1 MLKTNFEHGQI
12 DFETLK
18 SRAFNHRWAEQEAGI
33 IPLTAADP
41 DFRVAPEIT
50 ESIQEYISKGYF
62 SYGPALGYDA
72 FRSSVASWYSRK
84 HHLDVD
90 PTLVLGFNSAA
101 EALDK
106 VAMLLFEDGGNALIP
121 DPVDFLFQTSINRN
135 NGSAKT
141 FGFNLDDGKINMNQL
156 IEAIDTDTRA
166 IYLCNPNN
174 PSGQKISDEDIRQ
187 IVQVAITHDLYIVS
201 DEIWLDIY
209 YEEQLKSVAAYSE
222 EAKKRTIIVS
232 GLSKSFG
239 LAGLRIGYCIC
250 PSVSFMEELLEKS
263 GHFMTI
269 GGLSTLSQ
277 VASTAALTKCDYWLD
292 DFRSHLMDVRNYL
305 CSELNQVPA
314 YKLRVPKGTYLAFIA
329 LDPNLDESKIAEDI
343 KDKVQVAL
351 VPGSARWFGPAASGH
366 LRLCFST
373 SKENIREAVS
383 RLKDY
388 ANNNL

>member
-1 MLKTNFEHGQI
+1 M
-12 DFETLK
+12 
-18 SRAFNHRWAEQEAGI
+18 
-33 IPLTAADP
+33 
-41 DFRVAPEIT
+41 
-50 ESIQEYISKGYF
+50 
-62 SYGPALGYDA
+62 
-72 FRSSVASWYSRK
+72 
-84 HHLDVD
+84 
-90 PTLVLGFNSAA
+90 
-101 EALDK
+101 
-106 VAMLLFEDGGNALIP
+106 IP

-135 NGSAKT
+135 NGSVKT
-141 FGFNLDDGKINMNQL
+141 FGFNLDDGKIDMNQL
-156 IEAIDTDTRA
+156 IKAIDTDTRA

-250 PSVSFMEELLEKS
+250 PSVSFMEQLLEKS
-263 GHFMTI
+263 GHIMTI
-269 GGLSTLSQ
+269 AGLSTLSQ

-305 CSELNQVPA
+305 CTELNQVPA
-314 YKLRVPKGTYLAFIA
+314 YKVRVPKGTYLAFIA

-343 KDKVQVAL
+343 KAKVQVAL